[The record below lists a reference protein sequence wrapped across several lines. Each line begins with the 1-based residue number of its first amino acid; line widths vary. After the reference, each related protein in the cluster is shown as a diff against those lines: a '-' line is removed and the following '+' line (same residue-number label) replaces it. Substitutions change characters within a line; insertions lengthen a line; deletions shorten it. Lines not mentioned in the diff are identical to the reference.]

1 MPDPPDDEKF
11 ELVIGGETYAD
22 LLHDAASSVFMTQ
35 GATTKEMYNETID
48 EERDRIYLYLGDDA
62 GYLKLWDLD
71 PVIARAG
78 MKPVVAFRTTK
89 TQYNPYRQEKC
100 DVSDYANSLRRTHKD
115 ISLP

>member
-62 GYLKLWDLD
+62 GYLKLWDL
-71 PVIARAG
+71 ALHLHHLLHLHRLLL
-78 MKPVVAFRTTK
+78 FRHYK
-89 TQYNPYRQEKC
+89 Q
-100 DVSDYANSLRRTHKD
+100 HFH
-115 ISLP
+115 